1 MENKKRFISCG
12 KCNKKF
18 CFINLAAFIITIIL
32 IVPLRIVYYFKGFT
46 IDNKN
51 NLNILSY
58 LFCQSLGEFLMIIP
72 ELILKKTV
80 SSKKE
85 ETIKRESANL
95 SIEYIFNQNSINFS
109 FKEKIIFCITAVLK
123 PSVDFIGNY
132 INFYFEKDKIIVNKI
147 NQTFY
152 LVLIF
157 IFLLAKKMYNLHFY
171 KHQYLSITIITLSS
185 FTQFIINYYQEDV
198 GRFFLHLLLHLIKSF
213 LKALLTVY
221 ISGLMKYK
229 YFTPYKVCYLYGLIN
244 LIIVTIIYAIF
255 SFFQCEEEG
264 ICILDIFT
272 FQVLIIFIFLLLQAI
287 SLVLSYIII
296 DKYSICHA
304 FIIYQ
309 FNQFSGTEYDFTILQ
324 VISVAL
330 RLLDIFFILVF
341 LEFIEINI
349 CKISYNTKLNIENRA
364 SKEIEF
370 SSIATEEDTE
380 EDEIEEE
387 SESQTNEKL

>member
-51 NLNILSY
+51 NLNVLSY

-229 YFTPYKVCYLYGLIN
+229 YFTPYCDEN
-244 LIIVTIIYAIF
+244 L
-255 SFFQCEEEG
+255 FQ
-264 ICILDIFT
+264 
-272 FQVLIIFIFLLLQAI
+272 
-287 SLVLSYIII
+287 Y
-296 DKYSICHA
+296 
-304 FIIYQ
+304 
-309 FNQFSGTEYDFTILQ
+309 
-324 VISVAL
+324 
-330 RLLDIFFILVF
+330 
-341 LEFIEINI
+341 
-349 CKISYNTKLNIENRA
+349 
-364 SKEIEF
+364 
-370 SSIATEEDTE
+370 
-380 EDEIEEE
+380 
-387 SESQTNEKL
+387 